1 MSTEPS
7 EQSAITDIAVQ
18 QLNLSYSQEQDRL
31 LLKVGLSDQTE
42 ILLWLTQRVARV
54 IWQLLSTESHLPAV
68 VMNQAEQPTL
78 APQRAVQQFKQEV
91 KAVETLQ
98 KLDFETAYQPR
109 KEALQTGGILLK
121 EVQLHKQE
129 TTGQG
134 VTQALEMQSVD
145 GFHVRLNLTAE
156 TIVAICNMLQLSA
169 KEAAWTLSPVVS
181 QPASIAMTA
190 NDKKQVLH

>member
-1 MSTEPS
+1 LSTEPS
-7 EQSAITDIAVQ
+7 EQSPITDITVQ

-54 IWQLLSTESHLPAV
+54 IWQLLSAESHLPAV
-68 VMNQAEQPTL
+68 VMNQVEQPNL
-78 APQRAVQQFKQEV
+78 APQHAVQQFKQEI

-98 KLDFETAYQPR
+98 KLDFETVYQPR

-129 TTGQG
+129 TTSQG
-134 VTQALEMQSVD
+134 VTQALKMQSVD
-145 GFHVRLNLTAE
+145 GFHVRLNLTSE

-169 KEAAWTLSPVVS
+169 KEAAWTLSPVAS
-181 QPASIAMTA
+181 PPASIAMTS

>member
-1 MSTEPS
+1 LSTEPS
-7 EQSAITDIAVQ
+7 EQSPITDIAVQ

-42 ILLWLTQRVARV
+42 ILLWLTQRIARM
-54 IWQLLSTESHLPAV
+54 IWQLLSAESHLPVAV
-68 VMNQAEQPTL
+68 VNQVPQPDL

-109 KEALQTGGILLK
+109 KEALQAGGMLLK
-121 EVQLHKQE
+121 EVQLHKKE
-129 TTGQG
+129 TTGRG

-145 GFHVRLNLTAE
+145 GFHVRLNLTSE

-169 KEAAWTLSPVVS
+169 KEAAWTLSPVAS
-181 QPASIAMTA
+181 APASIAITP

>member
-1 MSTEPS
+1 LSTEPS
-7 EQSAITDIAVQ
+7 EQSPITDIAVQ

-42 ILLWLTQRVARV
+42 ILLWLTQRIARM
-54 IWQLLSTESHLPAV
+54 IWQLLSAESHLPAAV
-68 VMNQAEQPTL
+68 INQAEQPNL
-78 APQRAVQQFKQEV
+78 APQRVVQQFKQEV

-109 KEALQTGGILLK
+109 KEALHPGGMLLK

-129 TTGQG
+129 TTGQA

-145 GFHVRLNLTAE
+145 GFHVRLNLTGE

-169 KEAAWTLSPVVS
+169 KEASWTLSPAANA
-181 QPASIAMTA
+181 PASIAMTS